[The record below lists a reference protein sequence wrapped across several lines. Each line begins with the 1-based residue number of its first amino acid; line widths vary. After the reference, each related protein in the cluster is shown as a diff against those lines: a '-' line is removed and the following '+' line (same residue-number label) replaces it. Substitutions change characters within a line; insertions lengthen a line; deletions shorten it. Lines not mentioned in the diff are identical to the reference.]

1 MKVYIEEIED
11 LSTHGVT
18 VYSLVQGMNVY
29 RGEVRASGIEIFERD
44 AHNEGG
50 APLDE
55 EDEKRNEL
63 YTELANYIIKETN
76 NEYKTTK

>member
-29 RGEVRASGIEIFERD
+29 HAEVRASGIEIVSRNMD
-44 AHNEGG
+44 TNEST
-50 APLDE
+50 PLDNGS
-55 EDEKRNEL
+55 EKYKELVEALTPEL
-63 YTELANYIIKETN
+63 YKE
-76 NEYKTTK
+76 K